1 MNKRRRFPLAAAPF
15 ILWTAVFVAVPL
27 IYILCMSFMRRA
39 DTWGVEAAFTL
50 ESYQKL
56 LDPNYLS
63 VFGRSLWLAVLTT
76 LLTLLI
82 GYPFAYFTAGLPP
95 NKRSLALMLVIVP
108 FWTNS
113 LVRIYGWMILLRGQG
128 VVNSLLAALGL
139 IDAPLK
145 LLYNFGAVLVGMVY
159 ALIPFMILSVYN
171 AVAKLDPA
179 LIEAARD
186 LGAGRWRAFWTIT
199 VPMTRAGIMAG
210 CVLVFIPSIGLF
222 FISDLLGGSKTMLL
236 GNLIRDE
243 LLTARNWPL
252 GAALSVVMMAATLL
266 VIGGYRRLSGEK
278 SLEGIV

>member
-1 MNKRRRFPLAAAPF
+1 M
-15 ILWTAVFVAVPL
+15 FVAVPL

-95 NKRSLALMLVIVP
+95 KKRSLALMLVIVP

-179 LIEAARD
+179 LIEAAR
-186 LGAGRWRAFWTIT
+186 L
-199 VPMTRAGIMAG
+199 
-210 CVLVFIPSIGLF
+210 
-222 FISDLLGGSKTMLL
+222 KTC
-236 GNLIRDE
+236 
-243 LLTARNWPL
+243 P
-252 GAALSVVMMAATLL
+252 
-266 VIGGYRRLSGEK
+266 
-278 SLEGIV
+278 

>member
-95 NKRSLALMLVIVP
+95 KKRSLALMLVIVP

-139 IDAPLK
+139 DRK
-145 LLYNFGAVLVGMVY
+145 
-159 ALIPFMILSVYN
+159 
-171 AVAKLDPA
+171 
-179 LIEAARD
+179 
-186 LGAGRWRAFWTIT
+186 
-199 VPMTRAGIMAG
+199 
-210 CVLVFIPSIGLF
+210 
-222 FISDLLGGSKTMLL
+222 
-236 GNLIRDE
+236 
-243 LLTARNWPL
+243 
-252 GAALSVVMMAATLL
+252 SVV
-266 VIGGYRRLSGEK
+266 
-278 SLEGIV
+278 